1 MEQQWKE
8 TIGKLLIND
17 VFICNLWYNIKPERF
32 KVAYWDKQ
40 DNKKQRFKSLKD
52 LNVERVSHDI

>member
-1 MEQQWKE
+1 MKVHRGVNWEGGKE
-8 TIGKLLIND
+8 KKI
-17 VFICNLWYNIKPERF
+17 IKPERF

>member
-1 MEQQWKE
+1 MWGVRQEI
-8 TIGKLLIND
+8 TNVGVNIN
-17 VFICNLWYNIKPERF
+17 IIKPERF